1 LAVWEVLNSSL
12 FLLIIGFAL
21 TTIVGTYLTHLTQ
34 RNAWRRDTRVQL
46 LRQRYD
52 EGCKFLDELAEL
64 IGRRFF
70 AAQRLLWAIENT
82 KDYDLPK
89 TAAEYYAIVSEWN
102 TRLWENRNKI
112 RLLVSE
118 EQANA
123 FLDYEDDNRGDA
135 PRSLHYKFVILG
147 RILKQARAGQTL
159 PERAQPSVYRV
170 NHACSNFLESLTTA
184 FLRRATALEL
194 LEVTAAQEPTPRG
207 MRHGPE

>member
-1 LAVWEVLNSSL
+1 MDVWDVLNSNLSL
-12 FLLIIGFAL
+12 LLVGFIL
-21 TTIVGTYLTHLTQ
+21 TTIAGTYLTHLTQ

-52 EGCKFLDELAEL
+52 EGCKFLDELSEL

-70 AAQRLLWAIENT
+70 AAQRFLWAIENPT
-82 KDYDLPK
+82 DYDLPK
-89 TAAEYYAIVSEWN
+89 TAAEYFAIVAEWN
-102 TRLWENRNKI
+102 TRIWENRNKI

-123 FLDYEDDNRGDA
+123 FLDYQDDHRGDG

-147 RILKQARAGQTL
+147 RILKQARAGETSV
-159 PERAQPSVYRV
+159 ERAQPSVYRV

-194 LEVTAAQEPTPRG
+194 LQVTVAQEPTPRDV
-207 MRHGPE
+207 RHGP